1 MLFTYRVVDKDGSEK
16 QGTIEAVT
24 SDVAIGALQ
33 RRGFV
38 IVDIR
43 ESDAPQGILQKNLA
57 IFERITNRDVVIVSR
72 QISTLFQAQVSALRV
87 FKLLSTE
94 TENPRLGRVLGQV
107 VEDLQG
113 GSSIAGAMGRHPEV
127 FSTFYVNMVKA
138 GEESGKLEETFM
150 FLADY
155 LDRTYEVTTKAKNA
169 LVYPAFVV
177 FTFFVVMILMLTLVI
192 PKISGILLE
201 SGQAIPIYTRAV
213 IGLSNLALDFRWLW
227 LGGLV
232 VGGFALFYF
241 RKSVLGGESFDRFK
255 VQIPYIGVLYRK
267 LYLSRIADNLDTLLS
282 AGIPMVK
289 ALELCAAV
297 VDNKVYEEAVLE
309 ALEAVKGG
317 VALSDAMSRNPA
329 FPSILVGMVKVGE
342 ETGSLGKVLSTL
354 ATFYRREV
362 TNAVDTLVGLIEPL
376 MIIFLGLGVGALL
389 AAVLIPIYSIS
400 TSF

>member
-1 MLFTYRVVDKDGSEK
+1 MLFTYRVVDKDSAEK

-24 SDVAIGALQ
+24 VDVAIGAL
-33 RRGFV
+33 RRGGFV

-43 ESDAPQGILQKNLA
+43 ESEAAKSVWERNLA
-57 IFERITNRDVVIVSR
+57 IFERVSNKDVVILSR
-72 QISTLFQAQVSALRV
+72 QIATLFEAQVSALRI
-87 FKLLSTE
+87 FKLLSAE
-94 TENPRLGRVLGQV
+94 VENPRLGRILNAV
-107 VEDLQG
+107 VEDLSG
-113 GSSIAGAMGRHPEV
+113 GSSIGAALARHPEV
-127 FSTFYVNMVKA
+127 FTPFYVNMVKA
-138 GEESGKLEETFM
+138 GEESGKLESTFN

-155 LDRTYEVTTKAKNA
+155 LDRTYEVTMKAKNA

-177 FTFFVVMILMLTLVI
+177 FTFAVVMVLMLTLVI

-201 SGQAIPIYTRAV
+201 SGQAIPLYTRTV
-213 IGLSNLALDFRWLW
+213 IGLSNLVIDFKWLW
-227 LGGLV
+227 MGLV
-232 VGGFALFYF
+232 IVGGFSLYYF
-241 RKSVLGGESFDRFK
+241 RKSVLGGDSLDRFK
-255 VQIPYIGVLYRK
+255 IQIPYIGVLYRK
-267 LYLSRIADNLDTLLS
+267 LYLSRVADNLDTLLS

-317 VALSDAMSRNPA
+317 VALSDAMGRNAA
-329 FPSILVGMVKVGE
+329 FPGILVGMVKVGE
-342 ETGSLGKVLSTL
+342 ETGNLGKVLSTL

-400 TSF
+400 TAF

>member
-1 MLFTYRVVDKDGSEK
+1 MLFTYRVVDKDSTEK

-24 SDVAIGALQ
+24 ADVAIGALQ

-43 ESDAPQGILQKNLA
+43 EADAAKSVWERNLA
-57 IFERITNRDVVIVSR
+57 VFERVSNKDVVILSR
-72 QISTLFQAQVSALRV
+72 QIATLFEAQVSALRV
-87 FKLLSTE
+87 FKLLSSE
-94 TENPRLGRVLGQV
+94 VENPRLGRILGQV

-113 GSSIAGAMGRHPEV
+113 GSSISGALAKHNEV
-127 FSTFYVNMVKA
+127 FTPFYVNMVRA
-138 GEESGKLEETFM
+138 GEESGKLESTFN

-155 LDRTYEVTTKAKNA
+155 LDRTYEVTMKAKNA
-169 LVYPAFVV
+169 LVYPAFVI
-177 FTFFVVMILMLTLVI
+177 FTFFVVMTLMLTLVI

-201 SGQAIPIYTRAV
+201 SGQPIPVYTRFV
-213 IGLSNLALDFRWLW
+213 IGLSNLVLEFKWLW
-227 LGGLV
+227 LGGI
-232 VGGFALFYF
+232 VGGAFALFYF

-255 VQIPYIGVLYRK
+255 IQIPYVGNLYRK

-297 VDNKVYEEAVLE
+297 VDNKVYEEAVTE

-329 FPSILVGMVKVGE
+329 FPGILVGMTKVGE
-342 ETGSLGKVLSTL
+342 ETGNLGKVLSTL

-376 MIIFLGLGVGALL
+376 MIIMLGLGVGALL

-400 TSF
+400 TAF

>member
-1 MLFTYRVVDKDGSEK
+1 MLFTYRVVDKDSAEK

-24 SDVAIGALQ
+24 VDVAIGALQ

-43 ESDAPQGILQKNLA
+43 ESEAAKSVWERNLA
-57 IFERITNRDVVIVSR
+57 IFERVSNKDVVILSR
-72 QISTLFQAQVSALRV
+72 QIATLFEAQVPALRI

-94 TENPRLGRVLGQV
+94 VENPRLGRILNAV
-107 VEDLQG
+107 VEDLSG
-113 GSSIAGAMGRHPEV
+113 GSSIGAALARHPEV
-127 FSTFYVNMVKA
+127 FTPFYVNMVKA
-138 GEESGKLEETFM
+138 GEESGKLESTFN

-155 LDRTYEVTTKAKNA
+155 LDRTYEVTMKAKNA

-177 FTFFVVMILMLTLVI
+177 FTFAVVMILMLTLVI

-201 SGQAIPIYTRAV
+201 SGQAIPLYTRAV
-213 IGLSNLALDFRWLW
+213 IGLSNLVIDFKWLW
-227 LGGLV
+227 MGLV
-232 VGGFALFYF
+232 IVGGFSLYYF
-241 RKSVLGGESFDRFK
+241 RKSVLGGDSLDRFK
-255 VQIPYIGVLYRK
+255 IQIPYIGVLYRK
-267 LYLSRIADNLDTLLS
+267 LYLSRVADNLDTLLS

-317 VALSDAMSRNPA
+317 VALSDAMGRNAA
-329 FPSILVGMVKVGE
+329 FPGILVGMVKVGE
-342 ETGSLGKVLSTL
+342 ETGNLGKVLSTL

-400 TSF
+400 TAF